1 MKATPTTRRALL
13 GTVLAVGTLGASGC
27 VPLLIGGGATGAVLV
42 AADRRTS
49 GMQLEDERIEQKF
62 SALVREQMPEAGRLI
77 ATSFNRIVLLT
88 GEVRNAA
95 DKAQAQAL
103 LQSVEHVRSVV
114 NELQIV
120 SMVSALSQRTKDAF
134 ITSKVKA
141 SLIDAKDLQANTI
154 KVITEQQVVYLMGL
168 LTAREAQRAA
178 EIAHGVN
185 DVHKVVRVFEV
196 ITEEEL
202 AGYQTPAAQSQA
214 TPTTTAPVH
223 TDTNL
228 QTAPPSDAGV
238 VVQPVR

>member
-27 VPLLIGGGATGAVLV
+27 VPLLIGVGATGAVLV

-178 EIAHGVN
+178 EIARGVN

-202 AGYQTPAAQSQA
+202 AGYQTPAQSQA